1 MFELIFILI
10 YLGGAFADEDEK
22 RGFWNRVCWP
32 CDLGEWLYYKVI
44 KTNKG

>member
-10 YLGGAFADEDEK
+10 WGGGALADPDEK

-32 CDLGEWLYYKVI
+32 VSLGAWLYYVVI
-44 KTNKG
+44 KANKE